1 MILRPADGGRLL
13 ITQPDHAA
21 LAARMM
27 QHWRVGGLVDSPRR
41 DAILLAIQQHDNGW
55 EEVDAAPSVDRTTGR
70 ILDFINITD
79 DTKREIWPR
88 GVKHLA
94 KTPYAA
100 ALIAQHALHIYR
112 RYQSDPHWERFF
124 ETMADLCERHLRAAA
139 GPSRDDLMSDYSFVR
154 IGDLASLAFCNAW
167 TEVQTEVPGYR
178 IGLAGERL
186 VITPDPFEGQEIPF
200 EIRARFL
207 PDRSYT
213 ASDAAEAFWHQ
224 TPVTVRGTASGR

>member
-27 QHWRVGGLVDSPRR
+27 QHWRAGGLSQSPRR

-55 EEVDAAPSVDRTTGR
+55 EEVDAAPVVDRATGR

-112 RYQSDPHWERFF
+112 RYQTDPQWERFF
-124 ETMADLCERHLRAAA
+124 ETMEDLRDRHLQSAA
-139 GPSRDDLMSDYSFVR
+139 GPSQDDLTSDYSFVR
-154 IGDLASLAFCNAW
+154 IGDLASLTFCNAW
-167 TEVQTEVPGYR
+167 TDVQTEMPGYS
-178 IGLAGERL
+178 IALEGDRL
-186 VITPDPFEGQEIPF
+186 VVTPDPFDGQEITF
-200 EIRARFL
+200 DVRARFL
-207 PDRSYT
+207 PDRTYT
-213 ASDAAEAFWHQ
+213 ASDAAEAYWHQ
-224 TPVTVRGTASGR
+224 PPVVVRGTACGG